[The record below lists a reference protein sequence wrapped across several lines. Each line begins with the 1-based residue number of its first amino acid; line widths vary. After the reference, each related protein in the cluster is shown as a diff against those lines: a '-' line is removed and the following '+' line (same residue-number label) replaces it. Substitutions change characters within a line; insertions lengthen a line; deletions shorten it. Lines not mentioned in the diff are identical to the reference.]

1 MGFADLIRGGVA
13 LANDLTGDLQV
24 TVQHFAWISQNG
36 DGEEQYA
43 SPVSRQ
49 ALVDR
54 TRKEKYTGAG
64 RLVMSLATVTFL
76 EPFADNGAATRTEP
90 VDPRDKIVLSDG
102 ATAPIVEIKGFED
115 SGTNRPFFNEVTLG
129 EVV

>member
-76 EPFADNGAATRTEP
+76 DPFADNGAETRTGP